1 MTMTASTATLMT
13 LTTVP
18 TEMEGQLLV
27 NLLEEHGIP
36 AIAAGGMTSQFLAEA
51 PGAVQVMVMQ
61 DRLSAARS
69 IVDEFQAAR
78 TQPRPVTQDPDSSD
92 YVVGLTKFGFWT
104 LMIGNGLALIVIAI
118 LAWL

>member
-1 MTMTASTATLMT
+1 MTTKNDSLMT
-13 LTTVP
+13 LTTVS

-36 AIAAGGMTSQFLAEA
+36 ATAAGGMTSGFRAEA
-51 PGAVQVMVMQ
+51 PGTVQVMVMQ
-61 DRLSAARS
+61 DRLSVARV

-78 TQPRPVTQDPDSSD
+78 TQPGSVGQDPESTD
-92 YVVGLTKFGFWT
+92 YVLGLTQFGFWT
-104 LMIGNGLALIVIAI
+104 LIIGNGLALIAL